1 MKADPILQEVWDIK
15 DRLAAEA
22 GYDVD
27 RFFDQLKEWTAKH
40 PPTGP
45 VVRNAEELRQ
55 LIAAK
60 ERQRAGQPTVAL
72 NDEPPKPEKPE

>member
-55 LIAAK
+55 LIAEK
-60 ERQRAGQPTVAL
+60 ERQRAEPSVLTL
-72 NDEPPKPEKPE
+72 NEEPPKPEKS

>member
-1 MKADPILQEVWDIK
+1 MKSNPILQEIWDIK

-72 NDEPPKPEKPE
+72 NEEPPKPEKP

>member
-1 MKADPILQEVWDIK
+1 MKPNPILQEVWDIK

-27 RFFDQLKEWTAKH
+27 RFVDQLKEWTAKH

-45 VVRNAEELRQ
+45 VVHNAEELRQ
-55 LIAAK
+55 LIATK
-60 ERQRAGQPTVAL
+60 ERQRAGQPAAVL
-72 NDEPPKPEKPE
+72 NEEPPKPDKP

>member
-1 MKADPILQEVWDIK
+1 MKSNPILEEVWRIK
-15 DRLAAEA
+15 DELAREANYDIHQLCENTRRWMAE
-22 GYDVD
+22 
-27 RFFDQLKEWTAKH
+27 H

-45 VVRNAEELRQ
+45 VVHNAEELRQ

-72 NDEPPKPEKPE
+72 NEEPPKPEESE